1 MNYYNEFDPF
11 AAAWLQRLIDEGL
24 IPPGYVD
31 TRSITEVQ
39 PEDVV
44 GFTQCHFFAGI
55 GGWSYALQLAGWPE
69 DRQVWTGSCPCQPF
83 STAGKRQGVNDER
96 HLWPQFARLIGECQ
110 PPVVFGEQVASK
122 DGRLW
127 LSGVRVDLEE
137 MGYAVGAADLCA
149 ASIGAPH
156 IRQRLYWGGVAD
168 TPSTRRH
175 DTGTGKGDD
184 LYWKDQNAQRQFR
197 ERKPTHTGE
206 DVGSIS
212 GVALTGSQSAG
223 RSVSGS
229 GQSVEADGGR
239 ASGELG
245 GSGSVGGVGHP
256 LQPGLEG
263 LTGDGHNRYQPRRVY
278 THESRPTTSSGS
290 SGLGE
295 WGDLGS
301 VHCADGKI
309 RRAPSGIPLLAHG
322 VPNRVGRLRG
332 FGNAIVPPLA
342 AEFVQ
347 AFEEARA

>member
-69 DRQVWTGSCPCQPF
+69 DRPVWTGSCPCQPF
-83 STAGKRQGVNDER
+83 STAGKRQGVDDER

-137 MGYAVGAADLCA
+137 MGYAVGAADLCT

-156 IRQRLYWGGVAD
+156 IRQRLYWGGVANTAD
-168 TPSTRRH
+168 LRRQQRREAEGIEIQGERTERSGEH
-175 DTGTGKGDD
+175 TEPGD
-184 LYWKDQNAQRQFR
+184 A
-197 ERKPTHTGE
+197 GE
-206 DVGSIS
+206 LAWGFEGLRSIS

-229 GQSVEADGGR
+229 GQGIEADGGR
-239 ASGELG
+239 APGELG
-245 GSGSVGGVGHP
+245 GSGSVGGVGNPSH
-256 LQPGLEG
+256 LPGTRIGQDSGSMVPGHDEPSG
-263 LTGDGHNRYQPRRVY
+263 HNNSNAWAGYQWISCGDGRVRRVPL
-278 THESRPTTSSGS
+278 EPT
-290 SGLGE
+290 LF
-295 WGDLGS
+295 
-301 VHCADGKI
+301 
-309 RRAPSGIPLLAHG
+309 PLAHG
-322 VPNRVGRLRG
+322 LPNQLGLLRG
-332 FGNAIVPPLA
+332 AGNAIVPPLA